1 MLLSPSEKIDRL
13 TGLFNINLH
22 YANIEDVGGREEGR
36 STRRPH
42 IRGAYDRAHYC
53 LIVCLTAESFLKYAH
68 FLN

>member
-1 MLLSPSEKIDRL
+1 MLLSPSENIDRL

-53 LIVCLTAESFLKYAH
+53 LIVCLTPKSFLQFA
-68 FLN
+68 L